1 MSSTCP
7 TRVRQ
12 YDRDRIRLWLT
23 NSATL
28 RGAGWAGC
36 GHRHGNE
43 PLQGDW
49 LRCGPPNGFPT
60 LFSTE
65 ARHVGEARQDEAA
78 QRVDNEPRAAINDR
92 TSGAH

>member
-1 MSSTCP
+1 MVNEFGHPQGRRMGRMWPSS
-7 TRVRQ
+7 R
-12 YDRDRIRLWLT
+12 
-23 NSATL
+23 
-28 RGAGWAGC
+28 
-36 GHRHGNE
+36 NE

-78 QRVDNEPRAAINDR
+78 QRVDNEWTMGRAPL
-92 TSGAH
+92 